1 MRCLIG
7 AFVRVYLW
15 PLVKNLLLL
24 ICFTYCTGLF
34 AQGGWDP
41 TPYVTDSALI
51 FKDDLDFYL
60 NSYTKEEIKA
70 MRKQVNM
77 KKMTFNKIK
86 RNEIADVRAF
96 SEGRLND
103 GVFHDFELPLANGG
117 KFNTRQYRGKIM
129 AFMFGSMTCPPTR
142 YQLLV
147 WEGLRKKYE
156 GQDVMLFVV
165 YSRERHAGEKGFREY
180 KYTRSNTDK
189 KAMAAQMAK
198 TTELTVV
205 VDDIDERVL
214 DKYGAVP
221 NAAFVIDKDG
231 TMVFRQ
237 TWADSRKIEKVV
249 DRLLLHYENAGA
261 KQ

>member
-1 MRCLIG
+1 MR
-7 AFVRVYLW
+7 LW
-15 PLVKNLLLL
+15 YSILLLL
-24 ICFTYCTGLF
+24 YISAAYS
-34 AQGGWDP
+34 QGSWDP

-70 MRKQVNM
+70 MRKKVNL
-77 KKMTFNKIK
+77 KKMTFNKMK
-86 RNEIADVRAF
+86 RKEIADVRAY

-103 GVFHDFELPLANGG
+103 GVFHDFELPLVNDGG
-117 KFNTRQYRGKIM
+117 KFNTQQHRGKIL

-147 WEGLRKKYE
+147 WDELRKKYSKE
-156 GQDVMLFVV
+156 DVLLFVI
-165 YSRERHAGEKGFREY
+165 YSRERHAGEKGFRKYE
-180 KYTRSNTDK
+180 YTRSNTEK
-189 KAMAAQMAK
+189 KAMASKMAEI
-198 TTELTVV
+198 TDLTIV

-221 NAAFVIDKDG
+221 NSAYVIDKNG

-249 DRLLLHYENAGA
+249 DRLLRYYQEADA
-261 KQ
+261 KN